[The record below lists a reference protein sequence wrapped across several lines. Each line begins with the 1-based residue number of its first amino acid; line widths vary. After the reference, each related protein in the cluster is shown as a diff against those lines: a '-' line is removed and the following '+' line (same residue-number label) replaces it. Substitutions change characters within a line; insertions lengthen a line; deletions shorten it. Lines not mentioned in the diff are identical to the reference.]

1 MQLFLL
7 NFRSSKGLYYNQTSF
22 PSSSTLICLQ
32 WSTKWAAQVASLH
45 CIFQVPLLAI
55 SRLHL
60 TSEKCVTKS
69 RTTKG
74 RTMTRRQNSRR
85 HKKANLKSQNS
96 NSSSHQNKKKK
107 KNAQRNTE
115 RNEIKLKCQN
125 DNGIGNGMPWKRR
138 KIQKERV
145 SGKVWAGT
153 KPMRN
158 QSARMAAGRSKNHLL
173 RPQSPFTSH
182 WKIFR

>member
-69 RTTKG
+69 STTKG

-107 KNAQRNTE
+107 KRPEKYGTQWNQTEVPKWQRNRE
-115 RNEIKLKCQN
+115 RNAMEKAENPK
-125 DNGIGNGMPWKRR
+125 
-138 KIQKERV
+138 
-145 SGKVWAGT
+145 GK
-153 KPMRN
+153 
-158 QSARMAAGRSKNHLL
+158 SL
-173 RPQSPFTSH
+173 RESLSRD
-182 WKIFR
+182 KANA